1 MPEKGIFEFLILTF
15 APVRLFP
22 GRKNTLA
29 KPYALMPKKK
39 KIGSYPNAMIVMSL
53 TAALFLIGFCGLLVI
68 QSKKLVSIIRQNI
81 EVRVF
86 LNKEETKAGL
96 DSVLSIIN
104 TKPYVLNSTEVKP
117 ITFVS
122 KEEAAK
128 EFIEGTKEDFAAFL
142 GENPLRDSYRVKI
155 HEDYFEEAKLQLI
168 KKDLEQ
174 IKGVYEVVY
183 QEDLADNINKNVT
196 KIYIVLASFAL
207 IMLIIIV
214 LLVNNTIK
222 LAIYSQRFLIRSM
235 QLVGATNGFIQRPY
249 VVRGAVQGL
258 VGGILAGLLLI
269 GLQQLA
275 IRNVEGLAMLQEYD
289 KIVILI
295 GSVLLLGILVGVSS
309 TYQSLAK
316 YLRMA
321 LDDLY

>member
-1 MPEKGIFEFLILTF
+1 MPK
-15 APVRLFP
+15 
-22 GRKNTLA
+22 
-29 KPYALMPKKK
+29 KKK

-86 LNKEETKAGL
+86 IEKAETKAGQ
-96 DSVLSIIN
+96 DSILTVLKS
-104 TKPYVLNSTEVKP
+104 KPYVLNTLETPNP
-117 ITFVS
+117 ITYVS

-128 EFIEGTKEDFAAFL
+128 EFIEGTKEDFTAFL

-155 HEDYFEEAKLQLI
+155 GEDYFEESKLQLI
-168 KKDLEQ
+168 KKDLEK

-183 QEDLADNINKNVT
+183 QEDLADNINRNVT
-196 KIYIVLASFAL
+196 KIYAVLASFAL

-249 VVRGAVQGL
+249 ILRGAMQGTI
-258 VGGILAGLLLI
+258 GGVLAGGMLI

-275 IRNVEGLAMLQEYD
+275 VRNVEGLAMLQEYD
-289 KIVILI
+289 KIVILVAV
-295 GSVLLLGILVGVSS
+295 VLALGILIGIAS
-309 TYQSLAK
+309 TYQSLAR

>member
-1 MPEKGIFEFLILTF
+1 
-15 APVRLFP
+15 
-22 GRKNTLA
+22 
-29 KPYALMPKKK
+29 MPKKK

-86 LNKEETKAGL
+86 LNKEETKAGQ
-96 DSVLSIIN
+96 DSILSIIN
-104 TKPYVLNSTEVKP
+104 AKPYVLVSTEIKP

-128 EFIEGTKEDFAAFL
+128 EFIAGTKEDFVAFL

-155 HEDYFEEAKLQLI
+155 QEDYFEEAKLQLI
-168 KKDLEQ
+168 KKDLEK

-183 QEDLADNINKNVT
+183 QEDLADNINRNVT

-249 VVRGAVQGL
+249 VVRGAIQGL
-258 VGGILAGLLLI
+258 IGGVLAAILLI
-269 GLQQLA
+269 VLQQLA
-275 IRNVEGLAMLQEYD
+275 VRNVEGLAMLQEYN
-289 KIVILI
+289 KIIILVA
-295 GSVLLLGILVGVSS
+295 SVLTLGVLIGVSS
-309 TYQSLAK
+309 TYQSLAR

>member
-1 MPEKGIFEFLILTF
+1 
-15 APVRLFP
+15 
-22 GRKNTLA
+22 
-29 KPYALMPKKK
+29 MPKKK

-86 LNKEETKAGL
+86 IDKEVSKAGQ
-96 DSVLSIIN
+96 DSILRIIQAR
-104 TKPYVLNSTEVKP
+104 PFVLNSTETKA

-128 EFIEGTKEDFAAFL
+128 EFIEGTKEDFATFL

-155 HEDYFEEAKLQLI
+155 QEDYFEEAKLQQI
-168 KKDLEQ
+168 KKELDQ
-174 IKGVYEVVY
+174 VKGVYEVVY
-183 QEDLADNINKNVT
+183 QEDLADNINRNVT

-235 QLVGATNGFIQRPY
+235 QLVGATNGFIQKPY
-249 VVRGAVQGL
+249 VLRGAIQGL
-258 VGGILAGLLLI
+258 VGGVVAALLLI
-269 GLQQLA
+269 GMQQLA
-275 IRNVEGLAMLQEYD
+275 VRNVEGLALLQEYD

-295 GSVLLLGILVGVSS
+295 ACVLALGVAIGVAS
-309 TYQSLAK
+309 TYQSLAR
-316 YLRMA
+316 YLRMT

>member
-1 MPEKGIFEFLILTF
+1 
-15 APVRLFP
+15 
-22 GRKNTLA
+22 
-29 KPYALMPKKK
+29 MPKKK

-68 QSKKLVSIIRQNI
+68 QSKKLVSIIRENI

-86 LNKEETKAGL
+86 LDKEETEAGM
-96 DSVLSIIN
+96 DSILKVIQAKPFVLAS
-104 TKPYVLNSTEVKP
+104 SEVKP

-128 EFIEGTKEDFAAFL
+128 EFIEGTKEDFVTFL

-155 HEDYFEEAKLQLI
+155 QEDYFEEAKLQAI
-168 KKDLEQ
+168 KKDLEK

-183 QEDLADNINKNVT
+183 QEDLADNINRNVT
-196 KIYIVLASFAL
+196 KIYVVLASFAL

-214 LLVNNTIK
+214 LLVNNTIR

-249 VVRGAVQGL
+249 VMRGAIQGL
-258 VGGILAGLLLI
+258 IGGVLAGALLV

-275 IRNVEGLAMLQEYD
+275 VRNVEGLGMLQEYD
-289 KIVILI
+289 KIIILVGTILVLGILI
-295 GSVLLLGILVGVSS
+295 GISS
-309 TYQSLAK
+309 TYQSLTR

>member
-1 MPEKGIFEFLILTF
+1 MH
-15 APVRLFP
+15 
-22 GRKNTLA
+22 
-29 KPYALMPKKK
+29 KKK

-81 EVRVF
+81 EVRTF
-86 LNKEETKAGL
+86 LDKEETKAGQ
-96 DSVLSIIN
+96 DSILNVIK
-104 TKPYVLNSTEVKP
+104 TKPYVLVSTEVAP

-128 EFIEGTKEDFAAFL
+128 EFIEGTKEDFISFL
-142 GENPLRDSYRVKI
+142 GENPLRDSYRIKI
-155 HEDYFEEAKLQLI
+155 SEDYFEEAKLQLI
-168 KKDLEQ
+168 KKDLEK
-174 IKGVYEVVY
+174 IKGIYEVVY

-196 KIYIVLASFAL
+196 KIYAILASFAL
-207 IMLIIIV
+207 LMLIIIV

-249 VVRGAVQGL
+249 ILRGAMQGL
-258 VGGILAGLLLI
+258 IGGILAGALLI
-269 GLQQLA
+269 ALQQVA
-275 IRNVEGLAMLQEYD
+275 VRNVEGLAMLQEYN
-289 KIVILI
+289 KI
-295 GSVLLLGILVGVSS
+295 GILVGVVLILGIAIGIAS
-309 TYQSLAK
+309 TYQSLAR

>member
-1 MPEKGIFEFLILTF
+1 
-15 APVRLFP
+15 
-22 GRKNTLA
+22 
-29 KPYALMPKKK
+29 MPKKK

-86 LNKEETKAGL
+86 LDKGITKAGQ
-96 DSVLSIIN
+96 DSVLNIIK
-104 TKPYVLNSTEVKP
+104 TKPYLLVSNEVAP
-117 ITFVS
+117 ISFVS

-128 EFIEGTKEDFAAFL
+128 EFIEGTKEDFTAFL

-155 HEDYFEEAKLQLI
+155 GDDYFDEVKLSQI
-168 KKDLEQ
+168 KKDLEK
-174 IKGVYEVVY
+174 INGAYEVVY
-183 QEDLADNINKNVT
+183 QEDLADSINRNVT
-196 KIYIVLASFAL
+196 KIYVILASFAL

-249 VVRGAVQGL
+249 VLRGAMQGF
-258 VGGILAGLLLI
+258 VGGIVAGGLLI
-269 GLQQLA
+269 ALQQLA
-275 IRNVEGLAMLQEYD
+275 VRNVEGLAILQEYD
-289 KIVILI
+289 KIA
-295 GSVLLLGILVGVSS
+295 ILVGVVVILGISIGIAS
-309 TYQSLAK
+309 TYQSLAR

>member
-1 MPEKGIFEFLILTF
+1 MPK
-15 APVRLFP
+15 
-22 GRKNTLA
+22 
-29 KPYALMPKKK
+29 KKK

-86 LNKEETKAGL
+86 IEKAETKAGQ
-96 DSVLSIIN
+96 DSILTVLKS
-104 TKPYVLNSTEVKP
+104 KPYVLNTPETPNP
-117 ITFVS
+117 ITYVS

-128 EFIEGTKEDFAAFL
+128 EFIEGTKEDFTAFL

-155 HEDYFEEAKLQLI
+155 GEDYFEESKLQLI
-168 KKDLEQ
+168 KKDLEK

-183 QEDLADNINKNVT
+183 QEDLADNINRNVT
-196 KIYIVLASFAL
+196 KIYAVLASFAL

-249 VVRGAVQGL
+249 ILRGAMQGTI
-258 VGGILAGLLLI
+258 GGVLAGGLLI

-275 IRNVEGLAMLQEYD
+275 VRNVEGLAMLQEYD
-289 KIVILI
+289 KIVILVAV
-295 GSVLLLGILVGVSS
+295 VLALGILIGIAS
-309 TYQSLAK
+309 TYQSLAR

>member
-1 MPEKGIFEFLILTF
+1 
-15 APVRLFP
+15 
-22 GRKNTLA
+22 
-29 KPYALMPKKK
+29 MPKKK

-86 LNKEETKAGL
+86 LDKEATKTGQ
-96 DSVLSIIN
+96 DSILNIIKVKPFVLAA
-104 TKPYVLNSTEVKP
+104 TDVKP

-128 EFIEGTKEDFAAFL
+128 EFIEDTKEDFASFL

-155 HEDYFEEAKLQLI
+155 QEDYFEEAKLQQI
-168 KKDLEQ
+168 KKELEQ

-183 QEDLADNINKNVT
+183 QEDLADNINRNVT

-249 VVRGAVQGL
+249 VVRGAIQGL
-258 VGGILAGLLLI
+258 VGGVLAGILLI
-269 GLQQLA
+269 ALQQLA
-275 IRNVEGLAMLQEYD
+275 VRNVEGLGMLQEYD
-289 KIVILI
+289 KIIILVLTVLSLGILI
-295 GSVLLLGILVGVSS
+295 GVAS
-309 TYQSLAK
+309 TYQSLAR

>member
-1 MPEKGIFEFLILTF
+1 LPSFVTDTSFTK
-15 APVRLFP
+15 
-22 GRKNTLA
+22 A
-29 KPYALMPKKK
+29 KFHAVMPKKK

-86 LNKEETKAGL
+86 LDKEGTKESQ
-96 DSVLSIIN
+96 DSVLTIIK
-104 TKPYVLNSTEVKP
+104 TKPYLLAANEGQPV
-117 ITFVS
+117 IFVS

-128 EFIEGTKEDFAAFL
+128 EFIEGTKEDFATFL

-155 HEDYFEEAKLQLI
+155 GEEYFEEVKLAQI
-168 KKDLEQ
+168 RKDLEQ
-174 IKGVYEVVY
+174 INGVYEVVY
-183 QEDLADNINKNVT
+183 QEDLADNINRNVT
-196 KIYIVLASFAL
+196 KIYVVLASFAL

-249 VVRGAVQGL
+249 VMRGAIQGL

-275 IRNVEGLAMLQEYD
+275 VRNVEGLSMLQEYD
-289 KIVILI
+289 KIVFLIGAVLCLGILI
-295 GSVLLLGILVGVSS
+295 GISS
-309 TYQSLAK
+309 TYQSLAR

>member
-1 MPEKGIFEFLILTF
+1 
-15 APVRLFP
+15 
-22 GRKNTLA
+22 
-29 KPYALMPKKK
+29 MPKKK

-81 EVRVF
+81 EVRIF
-86 LNKEETKAGL
+86 LDKQLTKAGE
-96 DSVLSIIN
+96 DSILNVVKV
-104 TKPYVLNSTEVKP
+104 KPFVLNAPDVKP
-117 ITFVS
+117 IVYVS

-128 EFIEGTKEDFAAFL
+128 EFIEGTKEDFATFL
-142 GENPLRDSYRVKI
+142 GENPLRNSLRVKI
-155 HEDYFEEAKLQLI
+155 HEDYFEEAKLSQI
-168 KKDLEQ
+168 KKDLEK
-174 IKGVYEVVY
+174 IGGVYEVVY
-183 QEDLADNINKNVT
+183 QEDLADNINRNVT
-196 KIYIVLASFAL
+196 KIYVVLASFAL

-258 VGGILAGLLLI
+258 VGGVLAGLMLI
-269 GLQQLA
+269 GLQQVA
-275 IRNVEGLAMLQEYD
+275 VRNVEGLAMLQEYD
-289 KIVILI
+289 KIVILVAV
-295 GSVLLLGILVGVSS
+295 VLSLGVLIGVSS
-309 TYQSLAK
+309 TYQSLAR

>member
-1 MPEKGIFEFLILTF
+1 
-15 APVRLFP
+15 
-22 GRKNTLA
+22 
-29 KPYALMPKKK
+29 MPKKK

-86 LNKEETKAGL
+86 LDKEETKAGQ
-96 DSVLSIIN
+96 DSILNII
-104 TKPYVLNSTEVKP
+104 KSQPYVLVSPEVAP
-117 ITFVS
+117 ITYVS

-128 EFIEGTKEDFAAFL
+128 EFIEGTKEDFTAFL
-142 GENPLRDSYRVKI
+142 GENPLRNSYRVKI
-155 HEDYFEEAKLQLI
+155 GEDYFEEAKLQTI
-168 KKDLEQ
+168 KKEIEK

-183 QEDLADNINKNVT
+183 QEDLADNINRNVT
-196 KIYIVLASFAL
+196 KIYTVLASFAL
-207 IMLIIIV
+207 IMLVIIV

-249 VVRGAVQGL
+249 ILRGATQGL
-258 VGGILAGLLLI
+258 IGGFLAGGLLI

-275 IRNVEGLAMLQEYD
+275 VRNLEGLSELQEYE
-289 KIVILI
+289 KIA
-295 GSVLLLGILVGVSS
+295 ILVGTVLILGIAIGIAS
-309 TYQSLAK
+309 TYQSLAR

>member
-1 MPEKGIFEFLILTF
+1 
-15 APVRLFP
+15 
-22 GRKNTLA
+22 
-29 KPYALMPKKK
+29 MPKKK

-68 QSKKLVSIIRQNI
+68 QSKKLVSIIRENI

-86 LNKEETKAGL
+86 LNKEETKAGQ
-96 DSVLSIIN
+96 DSILKVIQAKPFVL
-104 TKPYVLNSTEVKP
+104 TSTEVKA

-128 EFIEGTKEDFAAFL
+128 EFIEGTKEDFVTFL

-155 HEDYFEEAKLQLI
+155 QEDYFEEAKLQAI
-168 KKDLEQ
+168 KKDLET

-183 QEDLADNINKNVT
+183 QEDLADNINRNVT
-196 KIYIVLASFAL
+196 KIYVVLASFAL
-207 IMLIIIV
+207 VMLIIIV
-214 LLVNNTIK
+214 LLVNNTIR

-249 VVRGAVQGL
+249 VMRGAIQGL
-258 VGGILAGLLLI
+258 IGGVLAGALLV

-275 IRNVEGLAMLQEYD
+275 VRNVEGLGMLQEYD
-289 KIVILI
+289 KITILVGSVLVLGILI
-295 GSVLLLGILVGVSS
+295 GIAS
-309 TYQSLAK
+309 TYQSLTR

>member
-1 MPEKGIFEFLILTF
+1 
-15 APVRLFP
+15 
-22 GRKNTLA
+22 
-29 KPYALMPKKK
+29 MPKKK

-86 LNKEETKAGL
+86 INKEVAKAGQ
-96 DSVLSIIN
+96 DSVLQVIRS
-104 TKPYVLNSTEVKP
+104 KPFVLKSTETQA

-128 EFIEGTKEDFAAFL
+128 EFIEGTKEDFATFL

-155 HEDYFEEAKLQLI
+155 QEDYFEEAKLQLI
-168 KKDLEQ
+168 KKDLEK
-174 IKGVYEVVY
+174 IKNVYEVVY
-183 QEDLADNINKNVT
+183 QEDLADNINRNVT

-207 IMLIIIV
+207 VMLIIIV

-235 QLVGATNGFIQRPY
+235 QLVGATNGFIQKPY
-249 VVRGAVQGL
+249 VLRGAIQGL
-258 VGGILAGLLLI
+258 IGGVLAGIMLI

-289 KIVILI
+289 KIVMLVVIVLALGVMI
-295 GSVLLLGILVGVSS
+295 GVAS
-309 TYQSLAK
+309 TYQSLAR
-316 YLRMA
+316 YLRMT

>member
-1 MPEKGIFEFLILTF
+1 MPK
-15 APVRLFP
+15 
-22 GRKNTLA
+22 
-29 KPYALMPKKK
+29 KKK

-86 LNKEETKAGL
+86 IEKAETKAGQ
-96 DSVLSIIN
+96 DSILTVLKS
-104 TKPYVLNSTEVKP
+104 KPYVLNTPETPNP
-117 ITFVS
+117 ITYVS

-128 EFIEGTKEDFAAFL
+128 EFIEGTKEDFTAFL

-155 HEDYFEEAKLQLI
+155 GEDYFEESKLQLI
-168 KKDLEQ
+168 KKDLEK

-183 QEDLADNINKNVT
+183 QEDLADNINRNVT
-196 KIYIVLASFAL
+196 KIYAVLASFAL

-249 VVRGAVQGL
+249 ILRGAMQGTI
-258 VGGILAGLLLI
+258 GGVLAGGLLI

-275 IRNVEGLAMLQEYD
+275 VRNVEGLALLQEYD
-289 KIVILI
+289 KIVILVAV
-295 GSVLLLGILVGVSS
+295 VLALGILIGIAS
-309 TYQSLAK
+309 TYQSLAR

>member
-1 MPEKGIFEFLILTF
+1 MP
-15 APVRLFP
+15 A
-22 GRKNTLA
+22 
-29 KPYALMPKKK
+29 KKK
-39 KIGSYPNAMIVMSL
+39 KIGSYPNAMIIMSL

-86 LNKEETKAGL
+86 IDKAVTKAGQ
-96 DSVLSIIN
+96 DSLLTVLKN
-104 TKPYVLNSTEVKP
+104 KPYVLNYLLNNTESSNP

-128 EFIEGTKEDFAAFL
+128 EFIEGTKEDFTAFL

-155 HEDYFEEAKLQLI
+155 GEDYFDETKLQLI
-168 KKDLEQ
+168 KKDIEKE
-174 IKGVYEVVY
+174 KGVYEVVY
-183 QEDLADNINKNVT
+183 QEDLADNINRNVT
-196 KIYIVLASFAL
+196 KIYAVLASFAL

-249 VVRGAVQGL
+249 ILRGAMQGTI
-258 VGGILAGLLLI
+258 GGVVAGGLLI

-275 IRNVEGLAMLQEYD
+275 VRNVEGLAMLQEYN
-289 KIVILI
+289 KLA
-295 GSVLLLGILVGVSS
+295 ILVGVVLVLGILIGVAS
-309 TYQSLAK
+309 TYQSLAR

>member
-1 MPEKGIFEFLILTF
+1 
-15 APVRLFP
+15 
-22 GRKNTLA
+22 
-29 KPYALMPKKK
+29 MPKKK

-86 LNKEETKAGL
+86 IDKEVTKAGQ
-96 DSVLSIIN
+96 DSILTVLK
-104 TKPYVLNSTEVKP
+104 TKPYVSAEIETPTP

-128 EFIEGTKEDFAAFL
+128 EFIEGTKEDFTAFL

-155 HEDYFEEAKLQLI
+155 GEDYFEESKLQQI
-168 KKDLEQ
+168 KKDIET

-183 QEDLADNINKNVT
+183 QEDLADNINRNVT
-196 KIYIVLASFAL
+196 KIYAVLASFAL

-249 VVRGAVQGL
+249 ILRGAMQGTI
-258 VGGILAGLLLI
+258 GGVLAGGLLI
-269 GLQQLA
+269 GLQQVA
-275 IRNVEGLAMLQEYD
+275 VRNVEGLAMLQEYD
-289 KIVILI
+289 KIVILVAV
-295 GSVLLLGILVGVSS
+295 VLALGIMIGIAS
-309 TYQSLAK
+309 TYQSLAR

>member
-1 MPEKGIFEFLILTF
+1 MPK
-15 APVRLFP
+15 
-22 GRKNTLA
+22 
-29 KPYALMPKKK
+29 KKK

-86 LNKEETKAGL
+86 IDKAETKAGQ
-96 DSVLSIIN
+96 DSILTVLKS
-104 TKPYVLNSTEVKP
+104 KPYVLNSPDTPNP
-117 ITFVS
+117 IAFVS

-128 EFIEGTKEDFAAFL
+128 EFIEGTKEDFTAFL
-142 GENPLRDSYRVKI
+142 GENPLRDSYRVRI
-155 HEDYFEEAKLQLI
+155 GEDYFEEAKLQLI
-168 KKDLEQ
+168 KKDIEK
-174 IKGVYEVVY
+174 IKGIYEVVY
-183 QEDLADNINKNVT
+183 QEDLADNINRNVT
-196 KIYIVLASFAL
+196 KIYAVLATFAL

-249 VVRGAVQGL
+249 ILRGATQGTI
-258 VGGILAGLLLI
+258 GGILAGGLLI

-275 IRNVEGLAMLQEYD
+275 VRNVEGLAMLQEYN
-289 KIVILI
+289 KIIILLAVVLALGILI
-295 GSVLLLGILVGVSS
+295 GIAS
-309 TYQSLAK
+309 TYQSLAR

>member
-1 MPEKGIFEFLILTF
+1 MSK
-15 APVRLFP
+15 
-22 GRKNTLA
+22 
-29 KPYALMPKKK
+29 KKK

-53 TAALFLIGFCGLLVI
+53 TAALFLIGFCGLLVL

-86 LNKEETKAGL
+86 IDKAVTKAGQ
-96 DSVLSIIN
+96 DSLLTVLKS
-104 TKPYVLNSTEVKP
+104 KPYVLNAPEATNP

-128 EFIEGTKEDFAAFL
+128 EFIEGTKEDFTAFL

-155 HEDYFEEAKLQLI
+155 GEDYFEESKLQAI
-168 KKDLEQ
+168 KKDIE
-174 IKGVYEVVY
+174 KANGVYEVVY
-183 QEDLADNINKNVT
+183 QEDLADNINRNVT
-196 KIYIVLASFAL
+196 KIYAVLASFAL

-249 VVRGAVQGL
+249 IIRGAMQGTI
-258 VGGILAGLLLI
+258 GGILAGGLLI
-269 GLQQLA
+269 GLQQIA
-275 IRNVEGLAMLQEYD
+275 VRNVEGLAMLQEYD
-289 KIVILI
+289 KLVILI
-295 GSVLLLGILVGVSS
+295 AVVLGLGILVGIAS
-309 TYQSLAK
+309 TYQSLAR

>member
-1 MPEKGIFEFLILTF
+1 
-15 APVRLFP
+15 
-22 GRKNTLA
+22 
-29 KPYALMPKKK
+29 MPKKK

-81 EVRVF
+81 EVRIF
-86 LNKEETKAGL
+86 LDKELTKAGE
-96 DSVLSIIN
+96 DSILNVVKV
-104 TKPYVLNSTEVKP
+104 KPFVLNAPDVKS
-117 ITFVS
+117 IVYVS

-128 EFIEGTKEDFAAFL
+128 EFIEGTKEDFATFL
-142 GENPLRDSYRVKI
+142 GENPLRNSLRVKI
-155 HEDYFEEAKLQLI
+155 HEDYFEEAKLSQI
-168 KKDLEQ
+168 KKDLEK
-174 IKGVYEVVY
+174 IGGVYEVVY
-183 QEDLADNINKNVT
+183 QEDLADNINRNVT
-196 KIYIVLASFAL
+196 KIYVVLASFAL

-258 VGGILAGLLLI
+258 VGGVLAGLMLI
-269 GLQQLA
+269 GLQQVA
-275 IRNVEGLAMLQEYD
+275 VRNVEGLAMLQEYD
-289 KIVILI
+289 KIVILVAV
-295 GSVLLLGILVGVSS
+295 VLSLGVLIGVSS
-309 TYQSLAK
+309 TYQSLAR

>member
-1 MPEKGIFEFLILTF
+1 
-15 APVRLFP
+15 
-22 GRKNTLA
+22 
-29 KPYALMPKKK
+29 MPKKK

-86 LNKEETKAGL
+86 LNKEVTKAGQ
-96 DSVLSIIN
+96 DSILHIIQPKPFVLSA
-104 TKPYVLNSTEVKP
+104 SEAKP

-128 EFIEGTKEDFAAFL
+128 EFIEGTKEDFGSFL

-155 HEDYFEEAKLQLI
+155 QEDYFEEAKLQQI
-168 KKDLEQ
+168 KKELET

-183 QEDLADNINKNVT
+183 QEDLADNINRNVT
-196 KIYIVLASFAL
+196 KIYVVLASFAL

-258 VGGILAGLLLI
+258 VGGVIAGILLVT
-269 GLQQLA
+269 LQQVA
-275 IRNVEGLAMLQEYD
+275 IRNVEGLALLQEYD
-289 KIVILI
+289 KIVVLVVTVLALGLLI
-295 GSVLLLGILVGVSS
+295 GVAS
-309 TYQSLAK
+309 TYQSLSR
-316 YLRMA
+316 YLRMT

>member
-1 MPEKGIFEFLILTF
+1 
-15 APVRLFP
+15 
-22 GRKNTLA
+22 
-29 KPYALMPKKK
+29 MPKKK

-86 LNKEETKAGL
+86 LNKEETKAGQ
-96 DSVLSIIN
+96 DSILSVINAKPFVL
-104 TKPYVLNSTEVKP
+104 TSTEVKP

-128 EFIEGTKEDFAAFL
+128 EFIEGTKEDFVTFL

-155 HEDYFEEAKLQLI
+155 QEDYFEEAKLQLI
-168 KKDLEQ
+168 KKDLEK

-183 QEDLADNINKNVT
+183 QEDLADNINRNVT
-196 KIYIVLASFAL
+196 KIYVVLASFAL

-249 VVRGAVQGL
+249 VMRGAIQGL
-258 VGGILAGLLLI
+258 IGGVMAGALLV

-275 IRNVEGLAMLQEYD
+275 VRNVEGLGMLQEYD
-289 KIVILI
+289 KIIILI
-295 GSVLLLGILVGVSS
+295 ASVLLLGILIGISS
-309 TYQSLAK
+309 TYQSLAR

>member
-1 MPEKGIFEFLILTF
+1 
-15 APVRLFP
+15 
-22 GRKNTLA
+22 
-29 KPYALMPKKK
+29 MPKKK

-86 LNKEETKAGL
+86 LDKEASKAGQ
-96 DSVLSIIN
+96 DSILN
-104 TKPYVLNSTEVKP
+104 LFKTKPYVLVTSEVAP
-117 ITFVS
+117 ISFVS

-128 EFIEGTKEDFAAFL
+128 EFIEGTKEDFSTFL
-142 GENPLRDSYRVKI
+142 GQNPLRDSYRVKI
-155 HEDYFEEAKLQLI
+155 GEDYFEESKLQLI
-168 KKDLEQ
+168 KKDIEG

-183 QEDLADNINKNVT
+183 QEDLADNINRNVT
-196 KIYIVLASFAL
+196 KIYAVLASFAL

-235 QLVGATNGFIQRPY
+235 QLVGATNGFIQKPY
-249 VVRGAVQGL
+249 ILRGAIQGL
-258 VGGILAGLLLI
+258 TGGIVAGGLLI
-269 GLQQLA
+269 ALQQVA
-275 IRNVEGLAMLQEYD
+275 VRNVEGLAVLQEYN
-289 KIVILI
+289 KIA
-295 GSVLLLGILVGVSS
+295 ILVGIVVILGIAIGIAS
-309 TYQSLAK
+309 TYQSLAR

>member
-1 MPEKGIFEFLILTF
+1 MPK
-15 APVRLFP
+15 
-22 GRKNTLA
+22 
-29 KPYALMPKKK
+29 KKK

-86 LNKEETKAGL
+86 IEKAETKAGQ
-96 DSVLSIIN
+96 DSMLTVLK
-104 TKPYVLNSTEVKP
+104 TKPYVLNTPETPNP
-117 ITFVS
+117 INFVS

-128 EFIEGTKEDFAAFL
+128 EFIEGTKEDFTAFL
-142 GENPLRDSYRVKI
+142 GTNPLRDSYRVKI
-155 HEDYFEEAKLQLI
+155 GEDYFEESKLQLI
-168 KKDLEQ
+168 KKDLEKV
-174 IKGVYEVVY
+174 KGVYEVVY
-183 QEDLADNINKNVT
+183 QEDLADNINRNVT
-196 KIYIVLASFAL
+196 KIYAVLASFAL

-249 VVRGAVQGL
+249 ILRGAMQGTI
-258 VGGILAGLLLI
+258 GGILAGCLLI
-269 GLQQLA
+269 GLQQIA
-275 IRNVEGLAMLQEYD
+275 VRNVEGLAMLQEYD
-289 KIVILI
+289 KIVLLVAVVLGLGILI
-295 GSVLLLGILVGVSS
+295 GIAS
-309 TYQSLAK
+309 TYQSLAR

>member
-1 MPEKGIFEFLILTF
+1 
-15 APVRLFP
+15 
-22 GRKNTLA
+22 
-29 KPYALMPKKK
+29 MPKKK

-86 LNKEETKAGL
+86 LNKEETKAGQ
-96 DSVLSIIN
+96 DSILNIIKS
-104 TKPYVLNSTEVKP
+104 KPYVLTSTEVKP

-128 EFIEGTKEDFAAFL
+128 EFIEGTKEDFVTFL

-155 HEDYFEEAKLQLI
+155 QEDYFEEAKLQLI
-168 KKDLEQ
+168 KKDLEK
-174 IKGVYEVVY
+174 IKGVYEIVY
-183 QEDLADNINKNVT
+183 QEDLADNINRNVT
-196 KIYIVLASFAL
+196 KIYVVLASFAL

-249 VVRGAVQGL
+249 VMRGAIQGL
-258 VGGILAGLLLI
+258 TGGVLAGALLI

-275 IRNVEGLAMLQEYD
+275 VRNVEGLAMLQEYD
-289 KIVILI
+289 KIVILVA
-295 GSVLLLGILVGVSS
+295 SVLSLGVLIGISS
-309 TYQSLAK
+309 TYQSLAR

>member
-1 MPEKGIFEFLILTF
+1 
-15 APVRLFP
+15 
-22 GRKNTLA
+22 
-29 KPYALMPKKK
+29 
-39 KIGSYPNAMIVMSL
+39 MIVMSL
-53 TAALFLIGFCGLLVI
+53 TAALFLIGFCGLLVL

-86 LNKEETKAGL
+86 IDKAVTKAGQ
-96 DSVLSIIN
+96 DSLLTVLKS
-104 TKPYVLNSTEVKP
+104 KPYVLNAPEATNP

-128 EFIEGTKEDFAAFL
+128 EFIEGTKEDFTAFL

-155 HEDYFEEAKLQLI
+155 GEDYFEESKLQAI
-168 KKDLEQ
+168 KKDIE
-174 IKGVYEVVY
+174 KANGVYEVVY
-183 QEDLADNINKNVT
+183 QEDLADNINRNVT
-196 KIYIVLASFAL
+196 KIYAVLASFAL

-249 VVRGAVQGL
+249 IIRGAMQGTI
-258 VGGILAGLLLI
+258 GGILAGGLLI
-269 GLQQLA
+269 GLQQIA
-275 IRNVEGLAMLQEYD
+275 VRNVEGLAMLQEYD
-289 KIVILI
+289 KLVILI
-295 GSVLLLGILVGVSS
+295 AVVLGLGILVGIAS
-309 TYQSLAK
+309 TYQSLAR

>member
-1 MPEKGIFEFLILTF
+1 
-15 APVRLFP
+15 
-22 GRKNTLA
+22 
-29 KPYALMPKKK
+29 MPKKK

-86 LNKEETKAGL
+86 IDKETSKEGQ
-96 DSVLSIIN
+96 DSLFTMLKS
-104 TKPYVLNSTEVKP
+104 KPYVLNNSESPNP

-128 EFIEGTKEDFAAFL
+128 EFIEGTKEDFTAFL
-142 GENPLRDSYRVKI
+142 GENPLRNSYRVKI
-155 HEDYFEEAKLQLI
+155 GEDYFEESKLQAI
-168 KKDLEQ
+168 KKDIENAP
-174 IKGVYEVVY
+174 GVYEVVY

-196 KIYIVLASFAL
+196 KIYAILASFAL

-249 VVRGAVQGL
+249 ILRGATQGTI
-258 VGGILAGLLLI
+258 GGILAAGLLI
-269 GLQQLA
+269 GLQQIA
-275 IRNVEGLAMLQEYD
+275 VRNVEGLAMLQEYD
-289 KIVILI
+289 KLIMLLVAVLILGILI
-295 GSVLLLGILVGVSS
+295 GIAS
-309 TYQSLAK
+309 TYQSLAR
-316 YLRMA
+316 YLRMT

>member
-1 MPEKGIFEFLILTF
+1 
-15 APVRLFP
+15 
-22 GRKNTLA
+22 
-29 KPYALMPKKK
+29 MPKKK

-86 LNKEETKAGL
+86 LDKEAGKAGQ
-96 DSVLSIIN
+96 DSVLQAIQS
-104 TKPYVLNSTEVKP
+104 KPFILASTEVKP
-117 ITFVS
+117 IIFVS

-128 EFIEGTKEDFAAFL
+128 EFIEGTKEDFVNFL

-155 HEDYFEEAKLQLI
+155 QEDYFEEAKLQQI
-168 KKDLEQ
+168 KKDIEQ
-174 IKGVYEVVY
+174 INGVYEVVY
-183 QEDLADNINKNVT
+183 QEDLADNINRNVT

-207 IMLIIIV
+207 VMLIIIV

-249 VVRGAVQGL
+249 VLRGAIQGL
-258 VGGILAGLLLI
+258 VGGVLAGLLLI
-269 GLQQLA
+269 ALQQIA
-275 IRNVEGLAMLQEYD
+275 VRNVEGLAMLQEYE
-289 KIVILI
+289 KIAFLILGVLSLGILI
-295 GSVLLLGILVGVSS
+295 GISS
-309 TYQSLAK
+309 TYQSLSR

>member
-1 MPEKGIFEFLILTF
+1 MPK
-15 APVRLFP
+15 
-22 GRKNTLA
+22 
-29 KPYALMPKKK
+29 KKK

-86 LNKEETKAGL
+86 IEKAKAGQ
-96 DSVLSIIN
+96 DSILTVLKS
-104 TKPYVLNSTEVKP
+104 KPYVLNTPETPNP
-117 ITFVS
+117 ITYVS

-128 EFIEGTKEDFAAFL
+128 EFIEGTKEDFTAFL

-155 HEDYFEEAKLQLI
+155 GEDYFEESKLQLI
-168 KKDLEQ
+168 KKDIEK

-183 QEDLADNINKNVT
+183 QEDLADNINRNVT
-196 KIYIVLASFAL
+196 KIYAVLASFAL

-249 VVRGAVQGL
+249 ILRGAMQGTI
-258 VGGILAGLLLI
+258 GGVLAGGLLI

-275 IRNVEGLAMLQEYD
+275 VRNVEGLAMLQEYD
-289 KIVILI
+289 KIVILVAV
-295 GSVLLLGILVGVSS
+295 VLALGILIGIAS
-309 TYQSLAK
+309 TYQSLAR

>member
-1 MPEKGIFEFLILTF
+1 
-15 APVRLFP
+15 
-22 GRKNTLA
+22 
-29 KPYALMPKKK
+29 MPKKK
-39 KIGSYPNAMIVMSL
+39 KIGSYPNAMIIMSL

-86 LNKEETKAGL
+86 INKEVSKAGQDSILSIIQARPFVLKSAETKAF
-96 DSVLSIIN
+96 
-104 TKPYVLNSTEVKP
+104 K
-117 ITFVS
+117 FVS

-128 EFIEGTKEDFAAFL
+128 EFIEGTKEDFATFL

-155 HEDYFEEAKLQLI
+155 QEDYFEEAKLQQI
-168 KKDLEQ
+168 KKELDQ
-174 IKGVYEVVY
+174 VKGVYEVVY
-183 QEDLADNINKNVT
+183 QEDLADNINRNVT

-207 IMLIIIV
+207 VMLIIIV

-235 QLVGATNGFIQRPY
+235 QLVGATNGFIQKPY
-249 VVRGAVQGL
+249 VLRGAIQGL
-258 VGGILAGLLLI
+258 VGGVVAAILLI

-275 IRNVEGLAMLQEYD
+275 VRNVEGLALLQEYD

-295 GSVLLLGILVGVSS
+295 VSVLGLGLAIGVAS
-309 TYQSLAK
+309 TYQSLAR
-316 YLRMA
+316 YLRMT

>member
-1 MPEKGIFEFLILTF
+1 
-15 APVRLFP
+15 
-22 GRKNTLA
+22 
-29 KPYALMPKKK
+29 MPKKK

-86 LNKEETKAGL
+86 LEKTETKAGQ
-96 DSVLSIIN
+96 DSILNLIKQKPFVLTSAD
-104 TKPYVLNSTEVKP
+104 EAP

-128 EFIEGTKEDFAAFL
+128 EFIEGTKEDFTTLL
-142 GENPLRDSYRVKI
+142 GENPLRDSYRVKL
-155 HEDYFEEAKLQLI
+155 HEDYFEESKLQAI
-168 KKDLEQ
+168 KKDIEKL
-174 IKGVYEVVY
+174 KGVYEVVY
-183 QEDLADNINKNVT
+183 QEDLADNINRNVT
-196 KIYIVLASFAL
+196 KIYAVLSAFAL

-249 VVRGAVQGL
+249 IIRGATQGL
-258 VGGILAGLLLI
+258 IGGLLAIALLV

-275 IRNVEGLAMLQEYD
+275 VRNVEGLLSLQEYN
-289 KIVILI
+289 KIIFLAVVIM
-295 GSVLLLGILVGVSS
+295 LLGILIGIIS
-309 TYQSLAK
+309 TYQSLSR
-316 YLRMA
+316 YLRMT